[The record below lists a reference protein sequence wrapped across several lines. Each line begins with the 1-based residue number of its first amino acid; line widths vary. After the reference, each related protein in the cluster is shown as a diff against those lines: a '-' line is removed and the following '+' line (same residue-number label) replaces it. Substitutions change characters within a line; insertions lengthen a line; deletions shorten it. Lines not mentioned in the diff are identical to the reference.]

1 MARLDAAA
9 RFTPALTKLA
19 TDAACEPA
27 TTSDEQIVQ
36 PAVRDRENT
45 ADEAR
50 SRFSM
55 ISDKSVFSH
64 RKCRSMALHT
74 KRSVQCLTPKS
85 MSGTAFW
92 QETSVEKR
100 LPDQKLYKCRN
111 LTASVRFTKSALF
124 WPPNCFKLPARKQ
137 AIGHCFCRIRENPG
151 RTRVAGPQFAAL
163 RTPIL
168 GDFGSNQRWGVRER
182 RGSLNR
188 VAVGL
193 ADHSGSWTTAPER
206 S

>member
-55 ISDKSVFSH
+55 ISDKPVFSH

-74 KRSVQCLTPKS
+74 KPSVHDTEIDVRNRILAGNFGGKAPSRPEVVQMP
-85 MSGTAFW
+85 
-92 QETSVEKR
+92 EPDSV
-100 LPDQKLYKCRN
+100 C
-111 LTASVRFTKSALF
+111 RFTESALF

-151 RTRVAGPQFAAL
+151 RTHVAVPHFAAL
-163 RTPIL
+163 RTQIL
-168 GDFGSNQRWGVRER
+168 GDFASNQGWGVTER
-182 RGSLNR
+182 RRSLNR

-193 ADHSGSWTTAPER
+193 ADHSGSWTAAPQR
-206 S
+206 C

>member
-27 TTSDEQIVQ
+27 TTLDEQIVQ

-100 LPDQKLYKCRN
+100 LPDQKLYKCWN
-111 LTASVRFTKSALF
+111 LTGVCQVRGIRLVLACKLFQASSSKTSN
-124 WPPNCFKLPARKQ
+124 WPLLLPDQRKPRPNS
-137 AIGHCFCRIRENPG
+137 CRG
-151 RTRVAGPQFAAL
+151 A
-163 RTPIL
+163 PICCSSNA
-168 GDFGSNQRWGVRER
+168 DFGRFRQQS
-182 RGSLNR
+182 
-188 VAVGL
+188 AVGCQGKAWITEPRRRRPCRSFGL
-193 ADHSGSWTTAPER
+193 VDDGS
-206 S
+206 